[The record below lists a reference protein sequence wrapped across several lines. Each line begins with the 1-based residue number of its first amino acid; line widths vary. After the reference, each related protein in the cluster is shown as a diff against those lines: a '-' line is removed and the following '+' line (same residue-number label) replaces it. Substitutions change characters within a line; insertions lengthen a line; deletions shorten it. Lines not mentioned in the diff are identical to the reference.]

1 MKILIILLALQA
13 IFNAHFPSQFIN
25 YMPFLSMLA
34 YTIHEIISFNKT
46 LNAFYYNG
54 WTVEIIKL
62 KCVLFLHFYSHLIMV
77 TKIEIVLKK
86 PVRKQKIFLQH
97 YLVMLVL
104 EKNIPD
110 LNNCIFIM
118 IQSLHSQV

>member
-1 MKILIILLALQA
+1 
-13 IFNAHFPSQFIN
+13 
-25 YMPFLSMLA
+25 
-34 YTIHEIISFNKT
+34 
-46 LNAFYYNG
+46 
-54 WTVEIIKL
+54 
-62 KCVLFLHFYSHLIMV
+62 MV

-118 IQSLHSQV
+118 IQSPHSQVWNVQLSLLKFLSK